1 MMRLMV
7 RFYVT
12 LIGVLAVCSGG
23 EGDIPPDIKH
33 VMAYGT
39 MSELNTFNRGN
50 QADLLVRLF
59 GLPTEDQ
66 SCFVETHGVC
76 RNRYYVTVAPFGE
89 EPEGNVFRLSY
100 EGEVT
105 GVAWQA
111 EDRPDYAEIELALN
125 QYTDA
130 AFGSSSVLSRGDYRT
145 AIMRERVT
153 MLLHYPVPEPF
164 I

>member
-1 MMRLMV
+1 M
-7 RFYVT
+7 RFYVM
-12 LIGVLAVCSGG
+12 LIAFVAGCSGG

-50 QADLLVRLF
+50 QADLLVRLYE
-59 GLPTEDQ
+59 LPAEDQ
-66 SCFVETHGVC
+66 SCFVGTHGVC
-76 RNRYYVTVAPFGE
+76 RNRYYVTVAPLGE

-105 GVAWQA
+105 GVVWQA
-111 EDRPDYAEIELALN
+111 EDRPDYAEIELSLS

-130 AFGSSSVLSRGDYRT
+130 ALKNNKALKNTTTKVLLKLSPSKMEEVVR
-145 AIMRERVT
+145 
-153 MLLHYPVPEPF
+153 
-164 I
+164 